1 MLILGL
7 DVVTLAMG
15 LPVVF
20 VLGTVSMAYLYR
32 QDLPFILLAQ
42 RVFVGMDSFV
52 LLAIP
57 CYVLMGNV
65 MSHGLVTDILVK
77 RAKTMVGRI
86 RGGLAAATVNVEIIF
101 FRDLRVGV
109 GRCLSPRKRFDSGHG
124 KGRIR

>member
-65 MSHGLVTDILVK
+65 MSHGLVHGYSGEKGQDNGWSHPRWSCRRDRQRRNHLFPGSP
-77 RAKTMVGRI
+77 GR
-86 RGGLAAATVNVEIIF
+86 
-101 FRDLRVGV
+101 
-109 GRCLSPRKRFDSGHG
+109 GRQMPQPSEAF
-124 KGRIR
+124 